1 MNPLNET
8 DVSRQQARSWSG
20 RLGSLAATSP
30 AVRPEAPFPQLDSRH
45 PAAFPTRLL
54 SILDNLRQRHQ
65 RREHAADKLRAN
77 EFVMAP

>member
-20 RLGSLAATSP
+20 RLGSLAAASP
-30 AVRPEAPFPQLDSRH
+30 AVRPGAAFDQLDA
-45 PAAFPTRLL
+45 PPPLPTRLL

-65 RREHAADKLRAN
+65 RQQHAAAKLRAN
-77 EFVMAP
+77 EFMMAP